1 MKDEQD
7 EQDKQDEID
16 EIDEIEVTGVHT
28 PIFTLDRTKQ
38 THFACRLT

>member
-7 EQDKQDEID
+7 EQDQQDEID
-16 EIDEIEVTGVHT
+16 VTGVHT

>member
-16 EIDEIEVTGVHT
+16 VTGVHT
-28 PIFTLDRTKQ
+28 PIFTLDRT
-38 THFACRLT
+38 